1 MKFIDLLYRAKA
13 SDRQAV
19 EELLNLYQPLII
31 KEAIVDGVLD
41 EDLYQELQIVFIH
54 CIRQFDI

>member
-19 EELLNLYQPLII
+19 EELLNLYQPLIT

-41 EDLYQELQIVFIH
+41 EDLYQELQIEFIH